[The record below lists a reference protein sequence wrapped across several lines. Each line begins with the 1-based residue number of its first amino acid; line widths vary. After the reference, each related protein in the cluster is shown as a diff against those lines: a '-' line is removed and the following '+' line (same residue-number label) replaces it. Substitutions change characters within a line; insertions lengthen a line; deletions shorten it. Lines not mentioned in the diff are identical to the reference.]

1 MIIDIRNL
9 SKHYSTGVKAL
20 DQLDM
25 TVEKGEIFTLLGPN
39 GAGKSTLINILTTVS
54 QPTNGVVKL
63 FGKELNEKNRQAIQ
77 QRTACVTQR
86 TSVDSYLTAQENMLF
101 QSKLYGVEKGL
112 AEQRMKE
119 LIHLF
124 DLTQYLTYPVGS
136 YSGGVKR
143 RLDIA
148 VNLISA
154 PELLFLDEPT
164 VGMDVISRQA
174 MWTYIRKIKEKL
186 GTTVFLTTHYLEEA
200 EQLSDTICIMDKGKK
215 LIQGSRQALN
225 SYVSQQLSQVV
236 FEEPNHCQQAVK
248 TLSDAGIVIVKQY
261 ELELQTVEPIEQIA
275 KLLLEGRVT
284 FSGIR
289 RVKPSLEDIFTAI
302 LMKEETE

>member
-1 MIIDIRNL
+1 MIIDIRSL

-20 DQLDM
+20 NQLNM
-25 TVEKGEIFTLLGPN
+25 TVKKGEIFALLGPN

-54 QPTNGVVKL
+54 QPTSGAVKL
-63 FGKELNEKNRQAIQ
+63 FGEELSGKNRQVFQ
-77 QRTACVTQR
+77 QKIACVTQR

-101 QSKLYGVEKGL
+101 QSKLYGVEQEL

-119 LIHLF
+119 LTRLF
-124 DLTQYLTYPVGS
+124 DLTRYLTYPVGS

-148 VNLISA
+148 INLISA

-164 VGMDVISRQA
+164 VGMDAISRRA
-174 MWTYIRKIKEKL
+174 MWAYIRKIKEQL
-186 GTTVFLTTHYLEEA
+186 GTTIFLTTHYLEEA

-215 LIQGSRQALN
+215 LIQGSRQELN
-225 SYVSQQLSQVV
+225 RYVSQQLSQVV
-236 FEEPNHCQQAVK
+236 FDEPLHCQQAAEI
-248 TLSDAGIVIVKQY
+248 LSNAGIVLAKQY
-261 ELELQTVEPIEQIA
+261 ELELLTAEPIEPIVR
-275 KLLLEGRVT
+275 LLLEKKVI

-289 RVKPSLEDIFTAI
+289 RVKPSLEDVFTTI
-302 LMKEETE
+302 LRKEETG